1 MSQRR
6 KIEAVIYHIL
16 AILFSI
22 TAIYPI
28 LWMVASSLKS
38 SSEVFVDSYS
48 LIPHSIHLENYA
60 RGWKG
65 FGGITFSTYFVNSF
79 IIVILSVLGVLLSS
93 SLIAYGFARIKFKF
107 KKFWFMTVILTLMLP
122 GQLVIIPQYIIFNS
136 IHWTN
141 TFLPLI
147 IPSYLGSSF
156 FIFLN
161 LQFIRT
167 IPLELD
173 ESAKLDGCSR
183 FQIYYKL
190 IVPLIKP
197 ALITSAIFEFYW
209 SWDNYLPSLLYLG
222 KPELFNVSIALKMF
236 ADPGSTSDWGG
247 MFAMM
252 VLSLIPPITV
262 FFLFQ
267 KYIVEGISTTGLKA

>member
-1 MSQRR
+1 
-6 KIEAVIYHIL
+6 
-16 AILFSI
+16 
-22 TAIYPI
+22 
-28 LWMVASSLKS
+28 MVASSLKD
-38 SSEVFVDSYS
+38 SSEVFVNSYS
-48 LIPHSIHLENYA
+48 LIPGAFHFDNYV

-65 FGGITFSTYFVNSF
+65 FGNQTFALFFRNTF
-79 IIVILSVLGVLLSS
+79 IIVIASVTGVLLSCS
-93 SLIAYGFARIKFKF
+93 FIAYGFARIRFKF
-107 KKFWFMTVILTLMLP
+107 KNFWFMTVILTLLLP
-122 GQLVIIPQYIIFNS
+122 GQLVIIPQYIIFNN
-136 IHWTN
+136 ILHWTN

-147 IPSYLGSSF
+147 VPSFLGAPF

-197 ALITSAIFEFYW
+197 ALITCAIFEFYW

-222 KPELFNVSIALKMF
+222 KPELFNLSIALKMF
-236 ADPGSTSDWGG
+236 SDPGSTSDWGA
-247 MFAMM
+247 MFAMAA
-252 VLSLIPPITV
+252 LSLIPPIAV
-262 FFLFQ
+262 FFFFQ